1 MYLVENTIE
10 KSIYDISVSRRI
22 SQIGVTG
29 ALDTEDIDEP
39 TILESKIEAAN
50 SLEIQQAPLSRLL
63 TKGSGG
69 GELVARDDLWDCLF
83 HRKTAGLS
91 NRHLRNLDQEV
102 SLHLRGISRENRT
115 SVEEAV

>member
-1 MYLVENTIE
+1 MYLVENTVE
-10 KSIYDISVSRRI
+10 KSIYDISVSRRM

-29 ALDTEDIDEP
+29 ALDTEDMDEP

-63 TKGSGG
+63 TRGSGG

-91 NRHLRNLDQEV
+91 NPLRNLDQEV
-102 SLHLRGISRENRT
+102 SQHLRGISRDDRT